1 MNAEPEHPVSEEDQK
16 RYREILSDM
25 AQRLKGAQST
35 LASPPHASTV
45 EYAALQ
51 VRMLLELI
59 VMASFVSNRAAI
71 EKITTAL
78 DRKDVDGARK
88 AARNA
93 NQYYWPK
100 AVWVVDDTTLEG
112 RPDDEVLTE
121 DEWGRAW
128 GKVSDLLHVQNPYA
142 LVRDLANAHAE
153 MVQILRLTDALLEK
167 HVLLLSP
174 ADYMVMGQ
182 ITDNEVAVM
191 TLNRAPAGA

>member
-25 AQRLKGAQST
+25 ARRLKGAQST

-93 NQYYWPK
+93 NEYYWPK
-100 AVWVVDDTTLEG
+100 SVWVVDDTTLEG

-142 LVRDLANAHAE
+142 PVRDLADAHAE

-191 TLNRAPAGA
+191 TLNRAPAGD